1 MKTRD
6 HVSAMLR
13 LKALGWGQNAL
24 PSSFAARRRRCVAG
38 LRGVSGVLI
47 PRRRGRGNSMSCRT
61 GSASVFAS
69 AKATAC
75 PEVNRKITKAAGYRW
90 RSARIVLTS
99 SDPN

>member
-1 MKTRD
+1 
-6 HVSAMLR
+6 
-13 LKALGWGQNAL
+13 
-24 PSSFAARRRRCVAG
+24 
-38 LRGVSGVLI
+38 
-47 PRRRGRGNSMSCRT
+47 MSCRT